1 MGFSLDK
8 IPPSTK
14 LIFALVVFVFI
25 ALGMVWMLKKVT
37 VNEKKA
43 KIAANPDKKKK

>member
-8 IPPSTK
+8 IPASTK
-14 LIFALVVFVFI
+14 LIFTLVVFVLI
-25 ALGMVWMLKKVT
+25 ALGMVFLLRKVN

-43 KIAANPDKKKK
+43 KVSVNPDKKKK